1 MIVVFIIIAALSAI
15 GIVFSFM
22 GKKACDTT
30 TPEAY
35 IFAMIFFLS
44 AVSAGVCK
52 TTPTSMDVYQGKTTL
67 EYTVRNG
74 VRTDSVVVY
83 KVKK

>member
-1 MIVVFIIIAALSAI
+1 MTVVFIIIAALSAI

-22 GKKACDTT
+22 GKNAWNTP

-35 IFAMIFFLS
+35 IFVAIVFLS
-44 AVSAGVCK
+44 TVSAVVCE

-67 EYTVRNG
+67 EYTVRDG

-83 KVKK
+83 KVKE